1 MGDFEKIT
9 QRQAR
14 ILAAIVKEY
23 CDNGEPVASKELV
36 EKYNLDVSGATIRN
50 EMQALEKSGLIM
62 HPHTSSG
69 RIPTDDGFRYFI
81 NQLMERV
88 KLSVKEQE
96 SLRAEMIKLQ
106 LVNAEVGRRLAK
118 LLAAHSEQASF
129 AILPE
134 EVSTVGLSNILDSKN
149 LPPEDAREIAKFFDN
164 IEEYADQL
172 VKDYGDGDAKAFVG
186 KELKLS
192 KKSDYSMIVSGVA
205 LPEGKKGVIG
215 LIGPKSMKYQKN
227 LSLLEYIT
235 KLLGGGSA
243 VILLFFVIK

>member
-1 MGDFEKIT
+1 MPNFESIT
-9 QRQAR
+9 QRQAK

-23 CDNGEPVASKELV
+23 CDTGEPVASKELV
-36 EKYNLDVSGATIRN
+36 EKYDLDISGATIRN
-50 EMQALEKSGLIM
+50 EMQALEKMELIM
-62 HPHTSSG
+62 HPHTSAG

-88 KLSVKEQE
+88 KMSVKEQE
-96 SLRAEMIKLQ
+96 SLRSEVMKLQ
-106 LVNAEVGRRLAK
+106 LVNAEIGRRLTK
-118 LLAAHSEQASF
+118 LLAHHSEQASF

-134 EVSTVGLSNILDSKN
+134 EVSTVGLSNIMSSKS
-149 LPPEDAREIAKFFDN
+149 LPPEDAQEIAKFFDN
-164 IEEYADQL
+164 IDEYADQL
-172 VKDYGDGDAKAFVG
+172 VKEYGSATAQAFVG

-192 KKSDYSMIVSGVA
+192 KNSDYSMIVSGVA

-243 VILLFFVIK
+243 VILLFMITK

>member
-1 MGDFEKIT
+1 MAETDKISS
-9 QRQAR
+9 RQAR

-23 CDNGEPVASKELV
+23 CDTGEPVASKELV
-36 EKYNLDVSGATIRN
+36 EKFDLDVSGATVRN
-50 EMQALEKSGLIM
+50 EMQALEKLGLIT
-62 HPHTSSG
+62 HPHTSAG

-81 NQLMERV
+81 NQLMERI

-96 SLRAEMIKLQ
+96 SLRSEIIKLQ
-106 LVNAEVGRRLAK
+106 LVNVEVGRRLAK
-118 LLAAHSEQASF
+118 LLANHSEQASF

-134 EVSTVGLSNILDSKN
+134 EVSTTGLSNILESKS
-149 LPPEDAREIAKFFDN
+149 LPPEDAQEIAKFFDN
-164 IEEYADQL
+164 IDEHAEQL
-172 VKDYGDGDAKAFVG
+172 VKDYGEGNPQAFVG

-227 LSLLEYIT
+227 LSLLEYIS
-235 KLLGGGSA
+235 KLLSGGSA
-243 VILLFFVIK
+243 VILLFYVIR